1 MTITRNQHFI
11 FFRYVE
17 DFFRSGMEE
26 TVADIVSN
34 PQHVV
39 FAPACYDHG
48 IMTSTKFQSIKVEQ
62 L

>member
-1 MTITRNQHFI
+1 
-11 FFRYVE
+11 
-17 DFFRSGMEE
+17 MEE